1 MKLDPTGTIS
11 SQQEVKPTIETGFMN
26 ALKNFGRGALTGI
39 GLVFIAIILTQFYV
53 LGSYWFDG
61 FVFFTIIAIIGAL
74 VLGLPTSGL
83 GGLILGSIWK
93 SPKAA
98 IVGGAIAALLL
109 SPIIF
114 ELFSSCA
121 LLGGC

>member
-1 MKLDPTGTIS
+1 MKIDPTETIS
-11 SQQEVKPTIETGFMN
+11 SQQGEKPTTESGLMK

-39 GLVFIAIILTQFYV
+39 GIIFIAIILTQFYV

-61 FVFFTIIAIIGAL
+61 IVFFPIIAIIGAF
-74 VLGLPTSGL
+74 VLGLPTGGL

-98 IVGGAIAALLL
+98 IVGGAIAALIL
-109 SPIIF
+109 SPILF